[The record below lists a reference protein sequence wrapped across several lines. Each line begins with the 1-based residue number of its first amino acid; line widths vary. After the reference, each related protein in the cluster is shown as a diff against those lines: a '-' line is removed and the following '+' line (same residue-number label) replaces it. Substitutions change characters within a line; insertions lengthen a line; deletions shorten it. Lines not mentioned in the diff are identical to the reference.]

1 MQQDMQ
7 RGGLRAAGLNSQ
19 DQSLSL
25 FGPAVVS
32 EDQSL
37 PFLTLVGTCWLP
49 WDDHVG
55 HQPSSTS
62 PLNSELTTSCLQ
74 SLVS

>member
-1 MQQDMQ
+1 MQLRQVGAVETERPGKAGLQQDMQ

-19 DQSLSL
+19 DQSL

-37 PFLTLVGTCWLP
+37 PFLRMSALTLVGTC
-49 WDDHVG
+49 
-55 HQPSSTS
+55 
-62 PLNSELTTSCLQ
+62 
-74 SLVS
+74 